1 MTIKSLALAGT
12 FLAGLAGA
20 ASAHVTFEDP
30 EAEAGNTY
38 KGVLRVTHG
47 CEGAATTAFRVLIP
61 DGVINAKPMPKP
73 GWTLE
78 TVVGPYAE
86 PAELH
91 GETVTE
97 GVREI
102 VWSGGELPDE
112 WFDEFT
118 FRATLPQ
125 GEAGQVIVFTAIQEC
140 GDAQMEWTEV
150 AAEGQDPHAL
160 EYPAPTLTLT
170 SLEHHTH

>member
-1 MTIKSLALAGT
+1 MTRTLPLLATLLAALAGP
-12 FLAGLAGA
+12 AM
-20 ASAHVTFEDP
+20 AHVSFEAP
-30 EAEAGNTY
+30 EAEAGSTY
-38 KGVLRVTHG
+38 KGVLRVGHG
-47 CEGAATTAFRVLIP
+47 CDGLATNVVRVRIP

-102 VWSGGELPDE
+102 VWSGGELPDA
-112 WFDEFT
+112 WFDEFVI
-118 FRATLPQ
+118 RATLPQ
-125 GEAGQVIVFTAIQEC
+125 GEPGQVLVFPVVQEC
-140 GDAQMEWTEV
+140 GETAKLEWVEV

-160 EYPAPTLTLT
+160 EFPAPTLTL
-170 SLEHHTH
+170 SAPAHTH

>member
-1 MTIKSLALAGT
+1 MTIKTLALAGA

-20 ASAHVTFEDP
+20 ASAHVSFETP
-30 EAEAGNTY
+30 EAEAGSTY
-38 KGVLRVTHG
+38 KGVLRVGHG
-47 CEGAATTAFRVLIP
+47 CEGAATTAFRVMIP

-73 GWTLE
+73 GWTLD

-140 GDAQMEWTEV
+140 GEARMDWSEV

-170 SLEHHTH
+170 SPEHHTH